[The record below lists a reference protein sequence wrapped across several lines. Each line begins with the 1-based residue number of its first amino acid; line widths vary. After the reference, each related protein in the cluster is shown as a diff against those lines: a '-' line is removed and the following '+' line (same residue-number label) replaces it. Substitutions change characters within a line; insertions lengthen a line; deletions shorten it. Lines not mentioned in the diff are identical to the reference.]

1 MYFKDNKKED
11 RLSSQLKNNLKK
23 RKQQKNLRSNM
34 MSDTEITPNKQENN
48 NQEILKITGNQK
60 FNGTITLSGAKNAAL
75 PIIIASILSN
85 QDLTLNNVPNL
96 ADML

>member
-34 MSDTEITPNKQENN
+34 MSDTEITPNKQEHNK
-48 NQEILKITGNQK
+48 QEILKITGNQK
-60 FNGTITLSGAKNAAL
+60 FNGTILWS
-75 PIIIASILSN
+75 
-85 QDLTLNNVPNL
+85 
-96 ADML
+96 

>member
-34 MSDTEITPNKQENN
+34 MSDTEITPNNQEHNK
-48 NQEILKITGNQK
+48 QEILKIYGDM
-60 FNGTITLSGAKNAAL
+60 
-75 PIIIASILSN
+75 ILG
-85 QDLTLNNVPNL
+85 
-96 ADML
+96 